1 MPNLFGLSFSFLVI
15 TCQLLGVHLK
25 YPSKAWPVQ
34 DTDTKSGQLLPF
46 LEQLR
51 SKDARLGDLIA
62 LILGSGSSPESGLKN
77 VFAPRTHQGFDVF
90 TNQSQLIVNN
100 LETFM
105 WPIVGSHFKS
115 AGYLPIRAFRVEPS
129 KIWGPVDKLRIF
141 LSSGTT
147 SGAEGRSKSAY
158 SALGLELYQAGSI
171 AAFLGV
177 LERCVLPFSGD
188 FLDMVSV
195 SLIPPVDE
203 WPDSSLAQ
211 MIAWFSEIWP
221 TSYAN
226 SESTEHVLATL
237 EEASEQNKPVVLF
250 GTAFHFVNVMDQ
262 GLSFTLPK
270 GSIIVETG
278 GTKGRSRS
286 VTREDLYQLLSERF
300 GIEESRIVSEYGMC
314 ELASQAWDFV
324 DAGTTRMLSE
334 RSFKFPWW
342 VTPGVMTT
350 PSQVLAKGVGA
361 LIIDDPLR
369 VDIGQTALQ
378 TEDMACLDDDG
389 TFRLLGRVPRAPL
402 KGCSLKVTDIAE
414 SSGLT
419 QITKSLE
426 KGQMLNP
433 EDPRLAKNA
442 PACRKWF
449 LDLLTDTSAIKC
461 LQRELGDKTLALS
474 AISDLAAGLPENDEG
489 FVRAAIAAM
498 NNKQIAQKWLL
509 IAPASHSIAPIHPLA
524 QALIIGLDL
533 RIRLPE
539 IAGLKSSETF
549 LARAVELAKTAGF
562 HVTTLPSSFR
572 LGQDDLLDGENILI
586 FGDDETCAMMRKFAP
601 GRVAAFGTAVSM
613 SIARIKDL
621 ESKTQ
626 IQSLI
631 SDQLSLAQRG
641 CLSSR
646 VILIIGGK
654 EDSLHQIL
662 SEVAAGEFFSPP
674 KSPGLEAARSIE
686 DVRLSQAGF
695 RVNPSGVMIAT
706 KNSTLKT
713 LCRDLEGGISRL
725 DFVIPVLVLPEDTS
739 EVDAIEAALQV
750 MPIRAI
756 SAGERSLEALLN
768 SRNSVQFLQTLLVVE
783 LGTLGRQPFDG
794 RHLGLPFFGVSH

>member
-1 MPNLFGLSFSFLVI
+1 M
-15 TCQLLGVHLK
+15 
-25 YPSKAWPVQ
+25 Q

-51 SKDARLGDLIA
+51 SKNARLGDLIA
-62 LILGSGSSPESGLKN
+62 LILGGGSAPESGLKN

-171 AAFLGV
+171 SAFLGV

-237 EEASEQNKPVVLF
+237 EDASEQNKPVVLF

-300 GIEESRIVSEYGMC
+300 GVEESRIVSEYGMC

-324 DAGTTRMLSE
+324 DAGTARMLSE

-389 TFRLLGRVPRAPL
+389 TFRLLCRVPQAPL

-442 PACRKWF
+442 PAGRKWF
-449 LDLLTDTSAIKC
+449 LDLLTDTNAIKC

-474 AISDLAAGLPENDEG
+474 AISDLAAGLPENDER
-489 FVRAAIAAM
+489 FARAAIAAM
-498 NNKQIAQKWLL
+498 NHQQSAQKWLL
-509 IAPASHSIAPIHPLA
+509 IAPASHSIAPIHP
-524 QALIIGLDL
+524 
-533 RIRLPE
+533 
-539 IAGLKSSETF
+539 
-549 LARAVELAKTAGF
+549 
-562 HVTTLPSSFR
+562 
-572 LGQDDLLDGENILI
+572 
-586 FGDDETCAMMRKFAP
+586 
-601 GRVAAFGTAVSM
+601 
-613 SIARIKDL
+613 
-621 ESKTQ
+621 
-626 IQSLI
+626 
-631 SDQLSLAQRG
+631 
-641 CLSSR
+641 
-646 VILIIGGK
+646 
-654 EDSLHQIL
+654 
-662 SEVAAGEFFSPP
+662 
-674 KSPGLEAARSIE
+674 
-686 DVRLSQAGF
+686 
-695 RVNPSGVMIAT
+695 
-706 KNSTLKT
+706 
-713 LCRDLEGGISRL
+713 
-725 DFVIPVLVLPEDTS
+725 
-739 EVDAIEAALQV
+739 
-750 MPIRAI
+750 
-756 SAGERSLEALLN
+756 
-768 SRNSVQFLQTLLVVE
+768 
-783 LGTLGRQPFDG
+783 
-794 RHLGLPFFGVSH
+794 